1 MLKLLNIL
9 RTETEETV
17 MKKTIAKE
25 LLTFI
30 RKSPSAFHVI
40 DNFRAMLLEQGYAEL
55 RENERWTAEA
65 GGKYFVTRNGSS
77 LIAFRVP
84 KKPEGGFMLAAAH
97 SDSPSF
103 KIKQNPEKLSA
114 GHYVQLSTEKYGG
127 MIMSSW
133 LDRPLSVAGRLLVRE
148 KDGLAVKLVD
158 VDRDLLIIPNVAIH
172 MDRTVNDGKKFLA
185 NVDTL
190 PLFGGTEAQGGFMKL
205 VAEAAGVAETDI
217 LGHDLFLYCRQ
228 EGALLGAGEEYV
240 ASPKLDDLECAFGCM
255 KGFLKAK
262 ESHAV
267 PVCCIFDNEE
277 VGSATKQGAESNLL
291 RDVLRR
297 IASALGRDEEGYQAM
312 LAESFMVSADNAHA
326 QHPNHPEYA
335 DGGNTPWINEGVVV
349 KFNANQKYTTDAVSC
364 GIFRSVCDEAGV
376 PVQVYANRSDLPGGS
391 TLGSIANTKVAVNT
405 VDIGLAQLAMH
416 SAFET
421 AGVRD
426 LEYLV
431 KAMTVYFG
439 KTLKA
444 ADGGYR
450 L

>member
-1 MLKLLNIL
+1 MA
-9 RTETEETV
+9 
-17 MKKTIAKE
+17 KTPSKE

-40 DNFRAMLLEQGYAEL
+40 ANFRAMLLERGYTEL
-55 RENERWTAEA
+55 RETGRWTIQP
-65 GGKYFVTRNGSS
+65 GGKYFATRNGSS

-84 KKPEGGFMLAAAH
+84 QKPEGGFMLAAAH
-97 SDSPSF
+97 SDSPTF
-103 KIKQNPEKLSA
+103 KLKQNPEKLSA

-158 VDRDLLIIPNVAIH
+158 VDRDLLIIPSVAIH

-190 PLFGGTEAQGGFMKL
+190 PLYGGTEAQGGFMKL
-205 VAEAAGVAETDI
+205 VAETAGVAEADI

-228 EGALLGAGEEYV
+228 EGVVLGTAEEYL
-240 ASPKLDDLECAFGCM
+240 ASPKLDDVECAFGCM
-255 KGFLKAK
+255 KGFLQAK
-262 ESHAV
+262 ESKAV

-277 VGSATKQGAESNLL
+277 VGSSTKQGAGSNLL

-297 IASALGRDEEGYQAM
+297 IASALGRDEEGYLAM

-335 DGGNTPWINEGVVV
+335 DGGNAPWINEGVVI

-364 GIFRSVCDEAGV
+364 GIFRSVCEEAGV
-376 PVQVYANRSDLPGGS
+376 PVQVYANRADLPGGS

-416 SAFET
+416 SSFET
-421 AGVRD
+421 AGALD
-426 LEYLV
+426 LDYLT

-439 KTLKA
+439 KTLRA
-444 ADGGYR
+444 TESGYR